1 MPKSI
6 LLIALSFSLY
16 LSVNSAALSA
26 VSPLP
31 LLVEQCLQLQ
41 PPEPVLI
48 SSPNPLRDIEDAVA
62 KSRALEASMLG
73 LFNVK
78 DRLRY
83 YKSMAISPK
92 YQESLLQC
100 QLHLA
105 DLMAETLA
113 SPALAQLLSFNN
125 QENQDNQELL
135 QLSLRWSDLVDDN
148 ANLPHKSQL
157 HTSQAAVKLGL
168 RSQALTLQFGNT
180 HCDINQGKETKA
192 VLQTKSKSFDK
203 NIAAY
208 LIQQK
213 DSRCQQLVWNAYQ
226 GRAREKNAEAL
237 TRIARLRNESA
248 AQAGFRDH
256 TGYSLSKQFLSKP
269 ELVKAY
275 LDSVTRRVDSPPW
288 QFGTSLSQS
297 RITEVA
303 PLDSVSMLTR
313 LYKAA
318 EPLGFHVEIVTDNI
332 HRVWHRRRLLGD
344 IFLGE
349 APYIRAQTLRFPVVG
364 NQFGQMQIS
373 SKPLLNSYREQQ
385 ALIKATATVLATLS
399 SSSHHYLINAL
410 GETGD
415 TSKLGRLWLEYYLTD
430 AISLSLDDN
439 SREQKLAS
447 YGRQLK
453 VFRAKVALNF
463 YSDTEPTLYP
473 NLSDEFIRAFGQA
486 WSESQN
492 YAYNFFAIAEE
503 GPIYYQ
509 DVWQESLANFVYQ
522 TTKNCQEQYKVF
534 DILMINEPSSRLEQR
549 LETLLGSPIDA
560 NSLIKRIHDATL
572 PKNQRPITCSL

>member
-6 LLIALSFSLY
+6 LLIALSLSLY

-41 PPEPVLI
+41 TPKPALI
-48 SSPNPLRDIEDAVA
+48 SSPIPLRDIEDAVT

-83 YKSMAISPK
+83 YKSLAISPK

-105 DLMAETLA
+105 DLLAETLA
-113 SPALAQLLSFNN
+113 SPALAQLLSFN
-125 QENQDNQELL
+125 NQDNQELL

-148 ANLPHKSQL
+148 ANLIHKSQL

-180 HCDINQGKETKA
+180 LCDIDHGRETKA
-192 VLQTKSKSFDK
+192 EQQTKSKSFDK
-203 NIAAY
+203 NIAGY

-213 DSRCQQLVWNAYQ
+213 DARCQRLVWNAYQ

-237 TRIARLRNESA
+237 TRIAQLRNETA

-256 TGYSLSKQFLSKP
+256 TDYSLSKQFLSKP

-297 RITEVA
+297 SITEVA

-332 HRVWHRRRLLGD
+332 HRVWHRHRLLGD
-344 IFLGE
+344 IFFSE
-349 APYIRAQTLRFPVVG
+349 ASYIRAQTLRFPVVG
-364 NQFGQMQIS
+364 SQFGQMQIS
-373 SKPLLNSYREQQ
+373 SKPLLNSYRDQQ
-385 ALIKATATVLATLS
+385 ALIKATAIVLATLA

-410 GETGD
+410 GETRD

-430 AISLSLDDN
+430 AILLPLDDY

-447 YGRQLK
+447 YSRQLK

-463 YSDTEPTLYP
+463 YSNTEPKLYP

-486 WSESQN
+486 WSKLQD

-509 DVWQESLANFVYQ
+509 HVWQESLANFVYQ
-522 TTKNCQEQYKVF
+522 TTKNCQDQDKVF
-534 DILMINEPSSRLEQR
+534 DILLINEPSSRLEQR

-560 NSLIKRIHDATL
+560 YSLIKRINDAPL
-572 PKNQRPITCSL
+572 PQDQRPITCSL

>member
-16 LSVNSAALSA
+16 LSVNSAALAA

-41 PPEPVLI
+41 PPEQVLA
-48 SSPNPLRDIEDAVA
+48 SSPAALRDNEDAEA

-83 YKSMAISPK
+83 YKSLPISPK

-105 DLMAETLA
+105 DLMTQTLSSPTLA
-113 SPALAQLLSFNN
+113 QQLSFNN
-125 QENQDNQELL
+125 LENQELL
-135 QLSLRWSDLVDDN
+135 QLKSRWSDLVDVN
-148 ANLPHKSQL
+148 ANLIHKSQL
-157 HTSQAAVKLGL
+157 YTSQASVKLGL
-168 RSQALTLQFGNT
+168 RSQGLTLHFGNT
-180 HCDINQGKETKA
+180 NCDIANEREPKA
-192 VLQTKSKSFDK
+192 SPQTENRSFDK

-213 DSRCQQLVWNAYQ
+213 DSRCQKLVWNAYQ

-237 TRIARLRNESA
+237 TRIVRLRNEA
-248 AQAGFRDH
+248 ATQAGFRDH
-256 TGYSLSKQFLSKP
+256 TEYSLSKQFLSTP
-269 ELVKAY
+269 TLVKVF
-275 LDSVTRRVDSPPW
+275 LDSVTQRVDSPPW

-297 RITEVA
+297 NITEVA
-303 PLDSVSMLTR
+303 PVDSVSMLTR

-332 HRVWHRRRLLGD
+332 HRVWHRGRLLGD
-344 IFLGE
+344 IFFGE
-349 APYIRAQTLRFPVVG
+349 APYIRAQTLRYPVVG
-364 NQFGQMQIS
+364 NQFGQIQIS
-373 SKPLLNSYREQQ
+373 SKLLLTSYREQQ
-385 ALIKATATVLATLS
+385 ALIKATALALTRLS
-399 SSSHHYLINAL
+399 SSSHHYLVNAL

-415 TSKLGRLWLEYYLTD
+415 TSKIGQLWLEYYLSGAVFPPLAD
-430 AISLSLDDN
+430 G

-447 YGRQLK
+447 YSRQLK

-463 YSDTEPTLYP
+463 YSKATPKLYSSL
-473 NLSDEFIRAFGQA
+473 NDEFIRAFGQT
-486 WSESQN
+486 WSEPQN
-492 YAYNFFAIAEE
+492 YAYNFFAIASE

-509 DVWQESLANFVYQ
+509 DVWQASLANFVYQ
-522 TTKNCQEQYKVF
+522 STKDCQDQYKVS

-560 NSLIKRIHDATL
+560 TSLIKRIHDATH
-572 PKNQRPITCSL
+572 PQDQRPITCAF

>member
-6 LLIALSFSLY
+6 LLIALSLSLY

-41 PPEPVLI
+41 TPEPVLI
-48 SSPNPLRDIEDAVA
+48 SSPIPLRDIEDAVT

-83 YKSMAISPK
+83 YKSLAISPK

-105 DLMAETLA
+105 DLLAETLA
-113 SPALAQLLSFNN
+113 SPALAQLLSFN
-125 QENQDNQELL
+125 NQDNQELL

-148 ANLPHKSQL
+148 ANLIHKSQL

-180 HCDINQGKETKA
+180 HCDIDHGRETKA
-192 VLQTKSKSFDK
+192 EQQTKSKSFDK
-203 NIAAY
+203 NIAGY

-213 DSRCQQLVWNAYQ
+213 DARCQRLVWNAYQ

-237 TRIARLRNESA
+237 TRIARLRNETA

-256 TGYSLSKQFLSKP
+256 TDYSLSKQFLSKP

-297 RITEVA
+297 SITEVA

-332 HRVWHRRRLLGD
+332 HRVWYRNRLLGD
-344 IFLGE
+344 IFFSE
-349 APYIRAQTLRFPVVG
+349 ASYIRAQTLRFPVVG
-364 NQFGQMQIS
+364 SQFGQMQIS
-373 SKPLLNSYREQQ
+373 SKPLLNSYRDQQ
-385 ALIKATATVLATLS
+385 SLIKATAIVLARLA

-410 GETGD
+410 GETRD

-430 AISLSLDDN
+430 AILLPLDDY

-447 YGRQLK
+447 YSRQLK

-463 YSDTEPTLYP
+463 YSNTEPKLYP

-486 WSESQN
+486 WSKSQD

-509 DVWQESLANFVYQ
+509 HVWQESLANFVYQ
-522 TTKNCQEQYKVF
+522 TTKNCQDQDKVF
-534 DILMINEPSSRLEQR
+534 DILLINEPSSRLEQR

-560 NSLIKRIHDATL
+560 NYLIKRINDAPL
-572 PKNQRPITCSL
+572 PQDQRPVTCSL